1 MKVLRGNLFN
11 LGLLTTLFLV
21 LILIFPGGAQA
32 KPDHF
37 PIGLIADLT
46 GPYAAVVGPSG
57 PGVVDAVNYI
67 NEELNGID
75 GVPMK
80 VYVRDNKGETSL
92 GLQQYAELAGMTPKM
107 HVLGFWHASTF
118 EAVHQKLVQDK
129 IVGIGGPNIESV
141 YPQANSYGSYN
152 LYPEMIAAGV
162 KVARDLWKESRNP
175 RAAILT
181 WDTSYGRAIVN
192 PEFENFLK
200 DIKVDL
206 VATELFGIRDADVTT
221 HMVRIRAKNPDWII
235 SCIVGGGYLAI
246 VKTAKELG
254 MNITLVANTALEMV
268 AAMKPELF
276 EGSVIGNPA
285 RSFFDEQHSGIKKI
299 DEILRKNNRSAKERT
314 IFYTLGFT
322 YSLLVREV
330 VGKAAARV
338 GWDKVDM
345 EAIKYEL
352 NRVTD
357 FMPMDGIMRITLT
370 DKRRTPPWILA
381 NTIKNG
387 KLVYIGDPKGTF
399 FECPDLRPAQF
410 R

>member
-1 MKVLRGNLFN
+1 MKVLGGKLFS
-11 LGLLTTLFLV
+11 LGFLMMMGLV
-21 LILIFPGGAQA
+21 LILSFPGGAQA

-46 GPYAAVVGPSG
+46 GPYAAVVGPAG
-57 PGVVDAVNYI
+57 PGVVDAVKYI

-92 GLQQYAELAGMTPKM
+92 GLQQYAELAGMTPKI
-107 HVLGFWHASTF
+107 HVMGFWHASTF
-118 EAVHQKLVQDK
+118 EGVHQKAVQDK
-129 IVGIGGPNIESV
+129 VVAIGGPNIESV

-152 LYPEMIAAGV
+152 LYPEMIGAGV

-181 WDTSYGRAIVN
+181 WDTSYGRAIVV

-221 HMVRIRAKNPDWII
+221 QMVRIRAQNPDWII
-235 SCIVGGGYLAI
+235 TCIAGGGYLAI
-246 VKTAKELG
+246 MKAAKELG
-254 MNITLVANTALEMV
+254 MNITLIANTALEMV

-276 EGSVIGNPA
+276 EGAIIGNPS
-285 RSFFDEQHSGIKKI
+285 RSFFDEEHPGMKKI
-299 DEILRKNNRSAKERT
+299 VEVMTKNNRSAKEKT
-314 IFYTLGFT
+314 VFYTLGFT

-338 GWDKVDM
+338 GWDKVDV
-345 EAIKYEL
+345 ESIKYEM

-357 FMPMDGIMRITLT
+357 FMPMDGVMKITLT
-370 DKRRTPPWILA
+370 DKRRTPPWVMA

-399 FECPDLRPAQF
+399 YEVPDLRPAQF